1 MKGETT
7 MNRKITRLFSLFLT
21 LAMALSLT
29 ACGGKKEEAPAE
41 APADAAAEAPEGP
54 SVSGD
59 LMIYTSAEDAFISE
73 VCAKFNAKYPE
84 ANAEYYRSGT
94 EEVVSKIMAE
104 KMTNSIQ
111 ADLIMVSDAATFENL
126 KANDLLQP
134 YDSPE
139 LGNIYTE
146 FVDPEHYYYGTFP
159 AAMGIVYNTDL
170 VKEAPTSWFDLLKDE
185 AKANTVMP
193 NPLYSGTAANMLLE
207 LTRADG
213 IGWEYYEGLLNN
225 EVMIVNGNGGVINS
239 VASGENAYGI
249 ACDSNALAGA
259 ASGSP
264 LAFVYPEEGVPATA
278 DPIGITSTTDNLT
291 AAQAF
296 VDFMLS
302 EEIQTLGRELIGK
315 APIRKGMEVPEGSL
329 TVEERVNLIS
339 DAKVLFEICEGEKE
353 KFAQMFGF

>member
-126 KANDLLQP
+126 KANDLL
-134 YDSPE
+134 
-139 LGNIYTE
+139 
-146 FVDPEHYYYGTFP
+146 
-159 AAMGIVYNTDL
+159 
-170 VKEAPTSWFDLLKDE
+170 
-185 AKANTVMP
+185 
-193 NPLYSGTAANMLLE
+193 
-207 LTRADG
+207 
-213 IGWEYYEGLLNN
+213 
-225 EVMIVNGNGGVINS
+225 
-239 VASGENAYGI
+239 
-249 ACDSNALAGA
+249 
-259 ASGSP
+259 
-264 LAFVYPEEGVPATA
+264 
-278 DPIGITSTTDNLT
+278 
-291 AAQAF
+291 
-296 VDFMLS
+296 
-302 EEIQTLGRELIGK
+302 
-315 APIRKGMEVPEGSL
+315 
-329 TVEERVNLIS
+329 
-339 DAKVLFEICEGEKE
+339 
-353 KFAQMFGF
+353 